1 MTPETLTGFSYPE
14 HSWIGM
20 STIAEALVVSNY
32 YSKLTC
38 SAETTVS
45 QALRRELMK
54 RQACGKDGIGLT
66 KPAC

>member
-1 MTPETLTGFSYPE
+1 
-14 HSWIGM
+14 M